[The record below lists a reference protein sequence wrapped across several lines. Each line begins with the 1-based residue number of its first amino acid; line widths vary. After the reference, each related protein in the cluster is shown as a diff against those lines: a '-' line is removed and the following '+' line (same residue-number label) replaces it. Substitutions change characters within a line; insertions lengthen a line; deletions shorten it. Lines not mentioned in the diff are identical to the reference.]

1 MSNLSKRIRLAK
13 KYLKTM
19 FQQMPTFQLKVK
31 NNQETLDYILSNNS
45 SVVRF
50 GDGEVLLMCG

>member
-1 MSNLSKRIRLAK
+1 MSNLSKSIRLAK

-19 FQQMPTFQLKVK
+19 LQQMPTFQLKVK

-50 GDGEVLLMCG
+50 GDGEVLL